1 MYGYMTQLTAEDR
14 VAELLAQAAR
24 QRRRAQAGQ
33 AVQGRAFRKPGLR
46 PARLRLDA
54 EAARRVQP
62 LRAASGARVTTV
74 RVRAA
79 VDC

>member
-1 MYGYMTQLTAEDR
+1 MYGYMTQLIADDH

-24 QRRRAQAGQ
+24 QRRRLQAGQ
-33 AVQGRAFRKPGLR
+33 VAAGRGSRKWAAR

-54 EAARRVQP
+54 ESARRAQP
-62 LRAASGARVTTV
+62 LAAGSKARVTTV
-74 RVRAA
+74 RVRPA